1 MELFVGRPY
10 PWDNGLPVVCGRADY
25 SVVVPRIL
33 ESVVRTIDKCVPTEF
48 SVFAKIAEIGQEILL
63 GEEYYIPEQVVTAST
78 VEYKET
84 PPAGYDCVVHKHPT
98 GCLDFSFTDREF
110 INANFV
116 LSLLYVDSRFVR
128 ASLRVLHQGIVFLL
142 ETEKIEI
149 LDPEIDVIGLEKI
162 RRKEVK
168 KFGLEKTM
176 YYPGVLDTNLDL
188 YFFRSPTTGVEDG
201 DEV

>member
-1 MELFVGRPY
+1 
-10 PWDNGLPVVCGRADY
+10 
-25 SVVVPRIL
+25 
-33 ESVVRTIDKCVPTEF
+33 
-48 SVFAKIAEIGQEILL
+48 LL